1 VGLRPQGVVMAR
13 NRAKFLFNEEGDDDG
28 HVKHDLMMENAGV
41 PPHLTY
47 GAFSW
52 STDERAGSGAPC
64 EVHEQW
70 TEWKQEDDQAYRQY
84 LDEIFKGAVD

>member
-1 VGLRPQGVVMAR
+1 MAKSR
-13 NRAKFLFNEEGDDDG
+13 QEFSFTGEDDDG

-41 PPHLTY
+41 PPHRTY

-52 STDERAGSGAPC
+52 STDERVGSGAPC

-70 TEWKQEDDQAYRQY
+70 TEWKQEDDQAYQQY